1 MKKLICLSLTAVCA
15 TQLLTYKD
23 ASSIVT
29 GEKIPYQSSSLKLNG
44 KLSDE
49 WYAESYKNSLEKL
62 LHDLK
67 AKKI

>member
-29 GEKIPYQSSSLKLNG
+29 GEK
-44 KLSDE
+44 
-49 WYAESYKNSLEKL
+49 NSLSIIFS
-62 LHDLK
+62 
-67 AKKI
+67 KIKW